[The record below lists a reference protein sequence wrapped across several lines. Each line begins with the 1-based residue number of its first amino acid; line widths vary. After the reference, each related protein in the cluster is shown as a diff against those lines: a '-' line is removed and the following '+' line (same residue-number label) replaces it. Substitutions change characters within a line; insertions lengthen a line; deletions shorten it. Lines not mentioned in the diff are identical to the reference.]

1 MNAQLLK
8 ESNNEK
14 IVAPIIRNLKPKLN
28 IKAKLNINTIGSIE
42 ERKLYIIELES
53 YFKKNKNN
61 LSKESV
67 EKIGKNTLRILDS
80 NDPFDSEIIDL
91 APVIYQYLDED
102 TLDRYENL
110 KQNLKNE
117 NYIFVGQN
125 LIISESTES
134 LPKQSDLINSYHIVQ
149 TGENLT
155 EISNKYDLKVIDLID
170 INNLNNPNSIKVG
183 QKLTIRKKNTINTEK
198 YETTENKKNN
208 DLIELDKKIYGP
220 ISIQSKSYKNI
231 KGRKVLNV
239 LNQENKKLILSI
251 NCDKNELD
259 VRIPGR
265 KWMGS
270 KPAKEEF
277 ENNLIN
283 DFC

>member
-1 MNAQLLK
+1 MKFAFLVIAILINFFNHSLIKTEEKIFSTKNNIENIAKK
-8 ESNNEK
+8 ESINEEKTEIKK
-14 IVAPIIRNLKPKLN
+14 IHIVKSGDTLSSISKFYSINKDLIIKLNNLK
-28 IKAKLNINTIGSIE
+28 
-42 ERKLYIIELES
+42 
-53 YFKKNKNN
+53 
-61 LSKESV
+61 
-67 EKIGKNTLRILDS
+67 D
-80 NDPFDSEIIDL
+80 
-91 APVIYQYLDED
+91 
-102 TLDRYENL
+102 
-110 KQNLKNE
+110 E

-125 LIISESTES
+125 LIISESNENLT
-134 LPKQSDLINSYHIVQ
+134 KQSDLINNYHIVQ

-155 EISNKYDLKVIDLID
+155 EISNKYNLKVIDLID

-183 QKLTIRKKNTINTEK
+183 KKLIIRKKNTINLENYEK
-198 YETTENKKNN
+198 TENKKNN
-208 DLIELDKKIYGP
+208 DLLELDQKIYGP
-220 ISIQSKSYKNI
+220 IIIQSKSYEDVKD
-231 KGRKVLNV
+231 RKVLNV

-251 NCDKNELD
+251 NCDTNELN